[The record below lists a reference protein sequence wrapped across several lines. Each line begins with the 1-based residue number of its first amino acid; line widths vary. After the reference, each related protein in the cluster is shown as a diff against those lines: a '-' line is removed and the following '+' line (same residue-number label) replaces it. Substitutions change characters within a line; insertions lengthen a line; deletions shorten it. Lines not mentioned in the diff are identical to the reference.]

1 MIRSTPSRLA
11 ARTREQA
18 DGAVTD
24 YHDSFAGAG
33 LDRDRTEPAGA
44 EDVRGG
50 EQAWDQVDVGHA
62 RDGDQGADPSAD
74 SDSWTGIASLN
85 IPCVNGDRFLARAVS
100 AASCRA
106 RRHHVNEP
114 LCAWCASKV
123 TASSAIS
130 VRDNNRGV
138 RAPRAFPSMA
148 LRHSF
153 ATGALKA
160 GVSPKKL
167 ATASG
172 QTPTFPG
179 SSSDQC
185 SGRARG
191 NPAATPGWSITGKA
205 AGQVVPS
212 VPNTV

>member
-11 ARTREQA
+11 ARTASRPTA
-18 DGAVTD
+18 PSPTTTTVLPG
-24 YHDSFAGAG
+24 
-33 LDRDRTEPAGA
+33 PASTA
-44 EDVRGG
+44 TAPNQPVPKTSE
-50 EQAWDQVDVGHA
+50 
-62 RDGDQGADPSAD
+62 
-74 SDSWTGIASLN
+74 
-85 IPCVNGDRFLARAVS
+85 
-100 AASCRA
+100 AASRLGIRSTSGMPGMATRVPIPQRTAIPGPDRQPKHPVCQWRSFPSTGGVGGIMSSTPSSRQRTTLCLVCIESDGIVGNFSA
-106 RRHHVNEP
+106 RQQPRRP
-114 LCAWCASKV
+114 RS
-123 TASSAIS
+123 
-130 VRDNNRGV
+130 
-138 RAPRAFPSMA
+138 RAFPSMA

-167 ATASG
+167 TSASG

-179 SSSDQC
+179 SSSGQC
-185 SGRARG
+185 RGRARG